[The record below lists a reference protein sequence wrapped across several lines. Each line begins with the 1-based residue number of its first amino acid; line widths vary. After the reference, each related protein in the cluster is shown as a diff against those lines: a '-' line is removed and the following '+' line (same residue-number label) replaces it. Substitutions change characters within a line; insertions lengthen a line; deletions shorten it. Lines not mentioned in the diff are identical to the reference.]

1 MAMDDV
7 ECPYCEK
14 YFDVD
19 YSEREQGET
28 FEYPCPHC
36 GKMVFITLSFLPTF
50 DIEKA
55 PCLNEGDH
63 VWRKVYSSFY
73 GEYEE
78 CLCGETRNKISDKE
92 AWEKQEIWMK
102 EIRDKDKEEIKINEK

>member
-19 YSEREQGET
+19 YCEREQGET
-28 FEYPCPHC
+28 FEHSCPHC
-36 GKMVFITLSFLPTF
+36 GKMVFITLEFMPTF
-50 DIEKA
+50 DIYKA
-55 PCLNEGDH
+55 PCLNGGEHDWYKTGS
-63 VWRKVYSSFY
+63 KLSFH

-78 CLCGETRNKISDKE
+78 CLCGETKGKISDKE
-92 AWEKQEIWMK
+92 AWEKQEIRMK
-102 EIRDKDKEEIKINEK
+102 EIKNKDKEEIK